1 MTFSQEAYQNR
12 ALRTIQAELE
22 FLRDTSLITP
32 STLASVL
39 QLLPTPSGPRTAP
52 PGASPTPAPT
62 HAQSSTPAVP
72 HLARHFTPPMSPPA
86 STATPLHEKAAL
98 GPMPAPAPPAAAPPP
113 SYSPMAM
120 VRAEALWSFSGSE
133 TGDLSFNAG
142 DTIEVVEKVKDDWW
156 RGRVGGGEVGLFPSS
171 YVREIQTPN
180 LPPRGG
186 KAAAESGYGRGGNMM
201 TDVAHDSGHNGQAG
215 ESANGEKKPMLGKNG
230 EKFGK
235 KLGNAAIFGAGAT
248 IGGKIVNGIF

>member
-32 STLASVL
+32 ATLAQVL

-62 HAQSSTPAVP
+62 HAQSSTPAMP

-98 GPMPAPAPPAAAPPP
+98 GPAPPP
-113 SYSPMAM
+113 SYTPM
-120 VRAEALWSFSGSE
+120 VRAEALWAFSGSE
-133 TGDLSFNAG
+133 SGDLTFAAG

-171 YVREIQTPN
+171 YVREITTPN

-186 KAAAESGYGRGGNMM
+186 KSAEVAVGGGYGRGGNMM
-201 TDVAHDSGHNGQAG
+201 TDVAHDGGHQQQQGG
-215 ESANGEKKPMLGKNG
+215 EAAEKKPMLGKNG